1 MLIGRDEIEKVCE
14 QKWKF
19 DLCIPRAPYLSRQ
32 RLLLAL
38 PTPPSPRQSRLLWQ
52 INVVLSGQRHAP
64 HGGVIRQRHQRD
76 QSPPAS
82 HRDDICSKRSEQS
95 SSHNLPAA
103 PESRCRGLHHEKYAK
118 ARQIL
123 SSSAPMCNVCGFV
136 YETFHCKLQAIFKKS
151 WCLYA
156 CWFAAV
162 VVCLWFCCLG
172 SLLVLVPLVPPLICI
187 DLCMSLCKFVVR
199 YSFAH
204 SSVKFVFLL
213 NWKFVVIA
221 KSGDGFF
228 AFNHS
233 GSTIWQNHRFQKNT
247 EKVNFWRLVFST
259 FFSMRK
265 KSKKSKKGRPQI
277 SRDGLVVLRRPPGR

>member
-1 MLIGRDEIEKVCE
+1 MENCSVPTNGPCSNYTVGGPNSEKQKQKISKKFGKLFTNLVKSLANFLLIGRDKIEKVCE

-123 SSSAPMCNVCGFV
+123 SSSAPMCNVYGFV
-136 YETFHCKLQAIFKKS
+136 YETFHCKLEAILKKADACMLAGLLQWLFVCDFAAWAPF
-151 WCLYA
+151 WCLSPLSPPDMHRSVHVTVQVR
-156 CWFAAV
+156 CEILFRT
-162 VVCLWFCCLG
+162 
-172 SLLVLVPLVPPLICI
+172 LLCEICFFTKLEI
-187 DLCMSLCKFVVR
+187 C
-199 YSFAH
+199 
-204 SSVKFVFLL
+204 
-213 NWKFVVIA
+213 
-221 KSGDGFF
+221 GD
-228 AFNHS
+228 S
-233 GSTIWQNHRFQKNT
+233 
-247 EKVNFWRLVFST
+247 
-259 FFSMRK
+259 
-265 KSKKSKKGRPQI
+265 
-277 SRDGLVVLRRPPGR
+277 